1 MKKTIRVVGA
11 IIENSQHEIL
21 CALRSTKMSL
31 SNYWE
36 FPGGKIEPNETIAQT
51 IEREI
56 YEELGCHIRFLD
68 LYDENIHE
76 YDDFIIHLYIARCT
90 LVDGIPVPKEHAAL
104 LWLGR
109 ENLLSLN
116 WAPADVPIIE
126 RLIKAKIYCLK

>member
-11 IIENSQHEIL
+11 IIENSQQEIL
-21 CALRSTKMSL
+21 CALRSNKMSL
-31 SNYWE
+31 ANYWE
-36 FPGGKIEPNETIAQT
+36 FPGGKVERNETIAQT

-56 YEELGCHIRFLD
+56 YEELDCRIQFLD

-76 YDDFIIHLYIARCT
+76 YDDFTIYLYVARCA
-90 LVDGIPVPKEHAAL
+90 LIEGIPVAKEHTAL
-104 LWLGR
+104 LWLKR

-126 RLIKAKIYCLK
+126 RLVR